1 MERMIIP
8 ANVHYSKLKPIA
20 IAIKCKVNTNI
31 CVPQCFECGGG
42 GEQAEVDRDGS
53 VYSCRETG
61 QTLSFGLKGLWP

>member
-31 CVPQCFECGGG
+31 CVPQCFEFGGR
-42 GEQAEVDRDGS
+42 GE
-53 VYSCRETG
+53 
-61 QTLSFGLKGLWP
+61 